1 MFLRVFVLDIEE
13 KRDCCLPYFTRE
25 KNKKRR
31 YIEFHTQ
38 KEKTREKERGRE
50 RVKEIETL
58 KRFTKKLVQKY
69 ITIYVLYNV
78 YKADG
83 LNS

>member
-25 KNKKRR
+25 KKKKRR

-50 RVKEIETL
+50 REIESERVKEIETL
-58 KRFTKKLVQKY
+58 KRFTKKTCTEVYNY
-69 ITIYVLYNV
+69 ICIV
-78 YKADG
+78 
-83 LNS
+83 